1 MGKSTGV
8 SLPFSRRYHGT
19 YPKNRDIDL
28 AAKRRSGLTIT
39 SWARRAAHRKQWRKP
54 IHSEHSRSVM
64 KVQID
69 TAQNVA
75 IEYDV
80 ATSGERIG
88 AFAIDLAIMGIYTY
102 IVFIV
107 SFGFSLRESDELYQ
121 VVLLVMFVP
130 ILFYYPLSEILMHG
144 QSLGKR
150 IVKIKVV
157 RLDGTPPDIG
167 SYLLRWLL
175 SYVEIYPV
183 AGSVALLALLAN
195 GKGQR
200 LGDIAAGTTVIKIP
214 QVLRLKQT
222 PLALTDDSYTPTY
235 PQVTQLSDRDVA
247 IIREVM
253 GSRERSRNPSII
265 NTLAQKIEEI
275 LDVRNS
281 SAPLPFLRTVIKDYN
296 YYTSRMG

>member
-1 MGKSTGV
+1 
-8 SLPFSRRYHGT
+8 
-19 YPKNRDIDL
+19 
-28 AAKRRSGLTIT
+28 
-39 SWARRAAHRKQWRKP
+39 
-54 IHSEHSRSVM
+54 M

-69 TAQNVA
+69 TSQNVA

-80 ATSGERIG
+80 ATAGERIG
-88 AFAIDLAIMGIYTY
+88 AFAIDLAIMGIYSY
-102 IVFIV
+102 IVFII
-107 SFGFSLRESDELYQ
+107 SFGLSVQGSTELSQ
-121 VVLLVMFVP
+121 VIALVMFIPV
-130 ILFYYPLSEILMHG
+130 LFYYPLSEIIMHG
-144 QSLGKR
+144 QSLGKK

-175 SYVEIYPV
+175 SFVEIYPV
-183 AGSVALLALLAN
+183 AGSMALLALLAN

-200 LGDIAAGTTVIKIP
+200 LGDVAAGTTVVKIP

-222 PLALTDDSYTPTY
+222 PLALADDTY
-235 PQVTQLSDRDVA
+235 VPSFPQVTQLSDRDVA

-253 GSRERSRNPSII
+253 GSRERSRNPLIL
-265 NTLAQKIEEI
+265 NTLAHKIEQV